1 MEIKDKIT
9 EMEREPFASA
19 KIELEHIEIIDSEKA
34 SIIIETYKPIGLFML
49 QDGEKWVGIDN
60 NSGSWLGLRNLLG
73 LRNARR
79 GLEVKMMMKNK

>member
-60 NSGSWLGLRNLLG
+60 NSGSAWTEEFTRPEECEAWLRSENDD
-73 LRNARR
+73 
-79 GLEVKMMMKNK
+79 EE